1 MCCSNEVRAKIS
13 YKTFEQSELLLQ
25 EIIQAGGKAELP
37 QIKIEADVLDRLTS
51 SYQQA
56 MSETKRQIHAEI
68 DTKVKKSLEIKRRL
82 KSKPRKHNT

>member
-1 MCCSNEVRAKIS
+1 M
-13 YKTFEQSELLLQ
+13 LQ

-37 QIKIEADVLDRLTS
+37 QINIEAVILNRLTS

-56 MSETKRQIHAEI
+56 MSETKRQILAEI

-82 KSKPRKHNT
+82 KSKPQKRKLNT